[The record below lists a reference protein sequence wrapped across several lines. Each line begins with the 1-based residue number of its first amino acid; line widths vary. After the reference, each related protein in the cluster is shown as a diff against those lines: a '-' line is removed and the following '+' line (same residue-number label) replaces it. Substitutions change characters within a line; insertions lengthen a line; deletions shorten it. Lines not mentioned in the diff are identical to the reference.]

1 MDVFILVIVVLAAL
15 LVIASGIWVAFV
27 LGYTTSSN
35 RKKCAPSEN
44 TVDEN
49 SGT

>member
-27 LGYTTSSN
+27 LGYATSTN
-35 RKKCAPSEN
+35 KKKSITSEN
-44 TVDEN
+44 TEDEK
-49 SGT
+49 